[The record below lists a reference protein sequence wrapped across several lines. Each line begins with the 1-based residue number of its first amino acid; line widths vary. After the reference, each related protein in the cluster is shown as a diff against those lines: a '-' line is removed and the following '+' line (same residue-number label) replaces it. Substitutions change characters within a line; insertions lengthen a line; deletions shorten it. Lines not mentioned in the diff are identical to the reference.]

1 MDGILPVY
9 KETGMTS
16 HDVVFKLRK
25 ILHTKK
31 IGHAG
36 TLDPSVD
43 GVLPIAIGKAT
54 KTIEF
59 LQMGGKTYTGSV
71 TFGFSTTTE
80 DLDGEIVSY
89 DPLKTPFT
97 EDEIAAAM
105 ADLEGDIIQIPPMF
119 SAVKVN
125 GRRLY
130 DYARAG
136 ETVER
141 PKRQA
146 TIFHFK
152 RTSEILFDEEK
163 GLQTFNF
170 EAKVSKGTYIRT
182 LAVDLGEALGVPAVM
197 SQLTRQS
204 AGGFELAESHSLA
217 DIAEKMAEEETL
229 GDWLAPLS
237 QAVAQYPT
245 VELDA
250 ETWAKAQN
258 GVGFGREV
266 DDTQAERLVVTFE
279 GDVKSVYTWS
289 DSKQLYRPY
298 RTFKIN

>member
-25 ILHTKK
+25 ILRTKK

-71 TFGFSTTTE
+71 TFGFATTTE
-80 DLDGEIVSY
+80 DLDGDVISY
-89 DPLKTPFT
+89 EPLKTPFT
-97 EDEIAAAM
+97 EEQIANAM
-105 ADLEGDIIQIPPMF
+105 AGLEGDIIQIPPMF

-141 PKRQA
+141 PKRNA
-146 TIFHFK
+146 TIFHFI
-152 RTSEILFDEEK
+152 RTSPVVFDAEK

-182 LAVDLGEALGVPAVM
+182 LAVDLGAALGVPAVM

-217 DIAEKMAEEETL
+217 EIADKMSEEESL
-229 GDWLAPLS
+229 GNWLAPLS
-237 QAVAQYPT
+237 KAVAEYPQ

-258 GVGFGREV
+258 GVGFGAEV
-266 DDTQAERLVVTFE
+266 DDTKAERLVVTFE

-289 DSKQLYRPY
+289 DSKNMYRPY

>member
-59 LQMGGKTYTGSV
+59 LQMGGKTYTGSI
-71 TFGFSTTTE
+71 TLGFATTTE
-80 DLDGEIVSY
+80 DLDGEVVSY
-89 DPLKTPFT
+89 EALQTPFT
-97 EDEIAAAM
+97 DAEIDAGM
-105 ADLEGDIIQIPPMF
+105 QGLEGDIVQIPPMF

-141 PKRQA
+141 PQRQA
-146 TIFHFK
+146 TIFHFI
-152 RTSEILFDEEK
+152 RTSPVMFDDQT

-182 LAVDLGEALGVPAVM
+182 LAVDLGHALGVPSVM

-217 DIAEKMAEEETL
+217 EIADKMATDESL
-229 GDWLAPLS
+229 GGWLAPLS
-237 QAVAQYPT
+237 QAVAAYPT

-250 ETWAKAQN
+250 PTWAKAQN
-258 GVGFGREV
+258 GVGFGAEV
-266 DDTQAERLVVTFE
+266 DDSKAERLVVTFE

>member
-59 LQMGGKTYTGSV
+59 LQMGGKTYTGSI
-71 TFGFSTTTE
+71 TLGFSTTTE
-80 DLDGEIVSY
+80 DLDGEVVAY
-89 DPLKTPFT
+89 EALETPFT
-97 EDEIAAAM
+97 DTEIDNGM
-105 ADLEGDIIQIPPMF
+105 LQLEGDIIQIPPMF

-141 PKRQA
+141 QKRQA

-152 RTSEILFDEEK
+152 RTSDIVFDSEK

-182 LAVDLGEALGVPAVM
+182 LAVDLGKILGVPSVM

-204 AGGFELAESHSLA
+204 AGGFELSESHSLSEIA
-217 DIAEKMAEEETL
+217 DKMAEEESL

-237 QAVAQYPT
+237 QSVAAYPHL
-245 VELDA
+245 ELDA
-250 ETWAKAQN
+250 DTWAKAQN
-258 GVGFGREV
+258 GVGFGSEI
-266 DDTQAERLVVTFE
+266 DDTKAERLVITYL

-289 DSKQLYRPY
+289 EEKQRYRPY